1 MSGLSKLLLA
11 GRQCDVRAGESV
23 ERSAHS
29 NNVIYSQIL
38 CQKINILTW
47 DAKNRR
53 QKWILLI
60 ESVTKYWKIRR
71 FRDAQESVSVPKSGK
86 GSIARIIE
94 KSENDRENSENKSN
108 FNETSTRGE
117 KILGGADGWSRISE
131 LFFTS

>member
-29 NNVIYSQIL
+29 NNVIFSDTLPKNQHSDV
-38 CQKINILTW
+38 

-53 QKWILLI
+53 QKWIQLI

-71 FRDAQESVSVPKSGK
+71 FRDAQESVSVPKSGRELPK
-86 GSIARIIE
+86 AKTIAR
-94 KSENDRENSENKSN
+94 
-108 FNETSTRGE
+108 TP
-117 KILGGADGWSRISE
+117 KI
-131 LFFTS
+131 